1 MTTPSAAENE
11 MRNRSWTRD
20 SYLVSTDASLIS
32 IPDLNAA
39 FASDAFYWASPLPE
53 PVMREILQNSL
64 CFGLHGPPETTT
76 TTTTTSE
83 GAATEPNHH
92 HHHHLHPR
100 RLVGFARLVT
110 DYVTFAYVTDV
121 WVDPSVQGRGLG
133 RWLVG
138 RVQETIESMPH
149 LRRSLLFT
157 DDWGRSVPFYEELMK
172 MELAGGEAGVS
183 PAVMQ
188 MKWRGHPDFRDT

>member
-1 MTTPSAAENE
+1 MNPSVAE

-53 PVMREILQNSL
+53 PVMREMLQNSL
-64 CFGLHGPPETTT
+64 CFGLHGPPDTATT

-83 GAATEPNHH
+83 SVATEPNHH
-92 HHHHLHPR
+92 PR
-100 RLVGFARLVT
+100 PLVGFARLVT
-110 DYVTFAYVTDV
+110 DYVTFAYITDV

-157 DDWGRSVPFYEELMK
+157 DDWGRSVPFYKELMK
-172 MELAGGEAGVS
+172 MKLAGGEAGVS

-188 MKWRGHPDFRDT
+188 MKWRGHPDFRDQ